1 MDALMDDPWV
11 GDYFQESN
19 HEKESV
25 NSRFQVNRKIQT
37 RDVISL

>member
-1 MDALMDDPWV
+1 MDALLDDPWV

-19 HEKESV
+19 HGKEPV